1 MADPIWLSKNNMT
14 IIQFDGTNGSTIQF
28 DSLEALGP
36 HAQVFLVILYS
47 LTSLLAFS
55 GNSLVILVE
64 LYGKRSAPNLRKFL
78 IK

>member
-1 MADPIWLSKNNMT
+1 MADPLWLTKNNMT
-14 IIQFDGTNGSTIQF
+14 TIQFGGTNGSIKF
-28 DSLEALGP
+28 DSLEALGS
-36 HAQVFLVILYS
+36 HAQAFIVILYS